1 MERNLLG
8 VIFSRLRNTRE
19 KWLALLK
26 PLCSAICSMESAEPV
41 SSTFAWRRRCYCR

>member
-26 PLCSAICSMESAEPV
+26 PICSMESAEPV
-41 SSTFAWRRRCYCR
+41 SRTFA